1 MSLVSVRTL
10 LAAAALLGAS
20 FSSQATLIVNGDFEE
35 NFVASNNWATFS
47 SAAVAGWQ
55 GSNIEIWNAL
65 NGVIAASGKN
75 FIELNAHGSNVG
87 AWSIFQTFATEIGR
101 DYQLSFYYRAR
112 NNNNEAFQV
121 SFAGLTQAMTEHT
134 KAGWSFFS
142 SIFTATAETSTLR
155 FTSLNSGTQGNLLD
169 AINVS
174 ALPAPTAVPEPATLA
189 AFTAGL
195 LALVG
200 GRRLRRNKAK
210 NS

>member
-20 FSSQATLIVNGDFEE
+20 FSSQATLIVNGDFED
-35 NFVASNNWATFS
+35 NVVANNNWSYFAS
-47 SAAVAGWQ
+47 SAVAGWQ

-101 DYQLSFYYRAR
+101 EYELSFYYRAR
-112 NNNNEAFQV
+112 NNNSEAFEV
-121 SFAGLTQAMTEHT
+121 SVAGLTQALTDHT
-134 KAGWSFFS
+134 KAGWTMFT
-142 SIFTATAETSTLR
+142 SIFTATATSSKLT
-155 FTSLNSGTQGNLLD
+155 FTSLNSGTQGNLID
-169 AINVS
+169 AISVS
-174 ALPAPTAVPEPATLA
+174 ALPAPTAVPEPTTLA
-189 AFTAGL
+189 AFGAGL

-200 GRRLRRNKAK
+200 GRRLRRNNAKAK
-210 NS
+210 